1 MRRPAGQQ
9 GARRR
14 RSPGG
19 LGGRCGG
26 GGCGGGRCEEDGDEE
41 PERLGQVGEEV
52 DRVPGADGG
61 MAGGGGR
68 EGVCRSVDDRFR
80 EAGGCGES
88 RGAEDGG
95 AAEGGGWG
103 G

>member
-61 MAGGGGR
+61 MAGGGG
-68 EGVCRSVDDRFR
+68 GKAS
-80 EAGGCGES
+80 AGRWTTDFG
-88 RGAEDGG
+88 RPAAAENPGGQRMGG